1 MQKQLEQN
9 EIELSQR
16 IYKHFLVKF
25 DGNKSAFARASNC
38 SEGAIRKVFQNKQ
51 SITFNLLLR
60 FSFALEVNVSD
71 LVKGLDLSSK
81 G

>member
-1 MQKQLEQN
+1 MQKQLEQA

-38 SEGAIRKVFQNKQ
+38 SEGAVRKVFQNKM

-60 FSFALEVNVSD
+60 FSVALDVRINE
-71 LVKGLDLSSK
+71 LVEGLDLKPES
-81 G
+81 